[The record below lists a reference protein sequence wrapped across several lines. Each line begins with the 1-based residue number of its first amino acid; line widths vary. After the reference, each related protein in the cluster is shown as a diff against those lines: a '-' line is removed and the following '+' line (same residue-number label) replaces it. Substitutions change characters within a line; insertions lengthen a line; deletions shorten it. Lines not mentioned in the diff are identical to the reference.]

1 MGQKKP
7 NKDDDSKAEK
17 AGKRTKADKE
27 KAGKDKPAKPSKSDA
42 RKAEK
47 KAKADKSDAAKP
59 ARPQLTHE
67 DALALAEALVEMVN
81 DGAEHPVAFF
91 VSGDDALGR
100 ELIQLQGGE
109 AEDLEGVVPVVLDA
123 SQVRRFAMLTVVD
136 ELLWRRGHEAS

>member
-7 NKDDDSKAEK
+7 NKDDDAKA
-17 AGKRTKADKE
+17 A
-27 KAGKDKPAKPSKSDA
+27 KAGKDKAAKAAKAKKKPSKSEA
-42 RKAEK
+42 HKAEK
-47 KAKADKSDAAKP
+47 KTSSNAAP
-59 ARPQLTHE
+59 RQPQLTHE

-91 VSGDDALGR
+91 VSGADPLGR

-136 ELLWRRGHEAS
+136 ELLWRRGQEVI